1 MKKILLFGAMIALL
15 CGCNNTAKNNIQ
27 KIADTPSVEEVIPA
41 ETPEAEP
48 QEVTPE
54 EVVEQTALRF
64 LDAAPAEYQEGDA
77 FGFVLQYGGYAM
89 DAGVWPMPDDDWLVT
104 WHWCMEEDG
113 GIFIIDE
120 NGNEVEKVYV
130 DPFEGR
136 PYPVIHHPELSFG
149 TRNYGG
155 ETINFY
161 AASDSDEVL
170 CSTDYKEIGLDV
182 IAADLKTRRVLVRT
196 NPNDW
201 CWGEPEDEFEAEFK
215 HPFVDLQGW
224 VDEEW
229 VCGSTVTT
237 CP

>member
-1 MKKILLFGAMIALL
+1 MKRGLLFGAMIALL
-15 CGCNNTAKNNIQ
+15 CGCNNT
-27 KIADTPSVEEVIPA
+27 PSVEKPISI
-41 ETPEAEP
+41 ETPEAKPE
-48 QEVTPE
+48 EVVPEEVVPE
-54 EVVEQTALRF
+54 EVVEQTTLRF
-64 LDAAPAEYQEGDA
+64 LDAVPDGYQEGDA
-77 FGFVLQYGGYAM
+77 FGLVLEYGGYSM
-89 DAGVWPMPDDDWLVT
+89 DAGVWPMPNDDWLVT

-113 GIFIIDE
+113 GIFVIDE

-130 DPFEGR
+130 DPFEGQ
-136 PYPVIHHPELSFG
+136 PYPVVHHPELSFS

-161 AASDSDEVL
+161 AAPDSDEVL
-170 CSTDYKEIGLDV
+170 CSTDYREISLEV
-182 IAADLKTRRVLVRT
+182 VAADAKTRRVLVRT

-201 CWGEPEDEFEAEFK
+201 CWGEPKDEFEAEFK

-237 CP
+237 CS